1 MKKYITVF
9 VLLFFAFGFSQ
20 KQEPVYI
27 LFNQNETATCQF
39 PVKRIAPVK
48 KIKLDYSQKRHR
60 KINITRF
67 ILCRN
72 IFVFEFKKN
81 HFETVDGSAVAN
93 YKMITLDE
101 MISKEEESEFKKD
114 INQLFPKIYI
124 IEAIENGQYAKY
136 EVVWEKL
143 Q

>member
-9 VLLFFAFGFSQ
+9 VLLIFAFGFSQ

-27 LFNQNETATCQF
+27 LFNQNETSTCQF

-81 HFETVDGSAVAN
+81 HFETVEGSAIAN

-101 MISKEEESEFKKD
+101 MISKEEEAEFKKD
-114 INQLFPKIYI
+114 INELFPKIYI

>member
-1 MKKYITVF
+1 MVF
-9 VLLFFAFGFSQ
+9 TFGYCQ

-27 LFNQNETATCQF
+27 LFNQNETATCQY
-39 PVKRIAPVK
+39 PVKRDPVK
-48 KIKLDYSQKRHR
+48 KVKLDYSQKRHR

-67 ILCRN
+67 VLCRN

-93 YKMITLDE
+93 YNMITLDE
-101 MISKEEESEFKKD
+101 IISREEEAEFKKN
-114 INQLFPKIYI
+114 INELFPTIYI
-124 IEAIENGQYAKY
+124 IEAIENGLYAKY
-136 EVVWEKL
+136 EVVWEKV

>member
-1 MKKYITVF
+1 M
-9 VLLFFAFGFSQ
+9 FFTFGYTQ

-27 LFNQNETATCQF
+27 LFNQNETATCQY
-39 PVKRIAPVK
+39 PVKRDPVK
-48 KIKLDYSQKRHR
+48 KVKLDYSQKRHR

-101 MISKEEESEFKKD
+101 IISREEEAEFKKN
-114 INQLFPKIYI
+114 INELFPTIYI
-124 IEAIENGQYAKY
+124 IEAIENGLYAKY

>member
-1 MKKYITVF
+1 MKLRLTFLIC
-9 VLLFFAFGFSQ
+9 FFSCLSYSQ
-20 KQEPVYI
+20 ESQPVYI
-27 LFNQNETATCQF
+27 LFNQNATATCQF
-39 PVKRIAPVK
+39 PVKREPVK

-67 ILCRN
+67 VLCRN

-81 HFETVDGSAVAN
+81 SFETVEGSAVASF
-93 YKMITLDE
+93 KMITLDE
-101 MISKEEESEFKKD
+101 MISQEEAAEFKKD

-124 IEAIENGQYAKY
+124 IEAIENGQFAKY

>member
-9 VLLFFAFGFSQ
+9 VLLFFTFGFSQ
-20 KQEPVYI
+20 KQEPVCI
-27 LFNQNETATCQF
+27 LFNQNASVTCQF
-39 PVKRIAPVK
+39 PVKRVEPVK

-93 YKMITLDE
+93 YKMVTLDE
-101 MISKEEESEFKKD
+101 MISKEEEAEFKKD

>member
-9 VLLFFAFGFSQ
+9 ALLIFAFGFSQ

-27 LFNQNETATCQF
+27 LFNQNETTSCQF
-39 PVKRIAPVK
+39 PVKRVEPVK

-81 HFETVDGSAVAN
+81 HFETVDGSAVAG

-101 MISKEEESEFKKD
+101 MISREEEEKFKKD

-136 EVVWEKL
+136 EVIWEKL

>member
-27 LFNQNETATCQF
+27 LFNQNATSTCQF
-39 PVKRIAPVK
+39 PVKRVEPVK

-101 MISKEEESEFKKD
+101 MISKEEETEFKKD
-114 INQLFPKIYI
+114 INELFPKIYI

>member
-1 MKKYITVF
+1 MKKYITVI
-9 VLLFFAFGFSQ
+9 VLLNFAFGFSQ

-27 LFNQNETATCQF
+27 LFNQNQSSTCQF
-39 PVKRIAPVK
+39 PVKRVEPVK

-81 HFETVDGSAVAN
+81 HFETIDSSALAN

-101 MISKEEESEFKKD
+101 IISREEEAEFKKD

-136 EVVWEKL
+136 EVIWEKL

>member
-1 MKKYITVF
+1 MTVF
-9 VLLFFAFGFSQ
+9 VLLIFAFGFSQ

-27 LFNQNETATCQF
+27 LFNQNTTSTCQF
-39 PVKRIAPVK
+39 PVKRLEPVK

-81 HFETVDGSAVAN
+81 HFETVDGSALAN
-93 YKMITLDE
+93 YKMVTLDE
-101 MISKEEESEFKKD
+101 IISREEEEKFQKN
-114 INQLFPKIYI
+114 INELFPKIYI
-124 IEAIENGQYAKY
+124 IEAIDNGQYAKY

>member
-1 MKKYITVF
+1 M
-9 VLLFFAFGFSQ
+9 
-20 KQEPVYI
+20 
-27 LFNQNETATCQF
+27 
-39 PVKRIAPVK
+39 
-48 KIKLDYSQKRHR
+48 
-60 KINITRF
+60 
-67 ILCRN
+67 
-72 IFVFEFKKN
+72 
-81 HFETVDGSAVAN
+81 DGSVVAG

-101 MISKEEESEFKKD
+101 MISREEEEKFTKN

>member
-1 MKKYITVF
+1 MKKYIAVF
-9 VLLFFAFGFSQ
+9 ALMFFTFGYTQ

-27 LFNQNETATCQF
+27 LFNQNETATCQY
-39 PVKRIAPVK
+39 PVKRDPVK
-48 KIKLDYSQKRHR
+48 KVKLDYSQKRHR

-101 MISKEEESEFKKD
+101 IISREEEAEFKKN
-114 INQLFPKIYI
+114 INELFPTIYI
-124 IEAIENGQYAKY
+124 IEAIENGLYAKY

>member
-1 MKKYITVF
+1 MI
-9 VLLFFAFGFSQ
+9 FAFGFSQ
-20 KQEPVYI
+20 KQEPVKI

-39 PVKRIAPVK
+39 PVKRVKKKK

-81 HFETVDGSAVAN
+81 HFETVEGSAIDN

-101 MISKEEESEFKKD
+101 MISKEEEEEIKKD
-114 INQLFPKIYI
+114 INELFPKIYI

>member
-1 MKKYITVF
+1 MKKYITVV

-20 KQEPVYI
+20 QQEPVYL
-27 LFNQNETATCQF
+27 LFNQNEMASCQF
-39 PVKRIAPVK
+39 PVKRVEPFK

-81 HFETVDGSAVAN
+81 SFETVDGSLLSN
-93 YKMITLDE
+93 YKMMTMDE
-101 MISKEEESEFKKD
+101 LISREEEEKFKKD
-114 INQLFPKIYI
+114 INQLFSKIYI
-124 IEAIENGQYAKY
+124 LEAIENGQYAKY

>member
-9 VLLFFAFGFSQ
+9 VLFFFAFGFSQ

-27 LFNQNETATCQF
+27 LFNQNETASCQF
-39 PVKRIAPVK
+39 PVKRVEPVK

-81 HFETVDGSAVAN
+81 HFETVDGSVVAG

-101 MISKEEESEFKKD
+101 MISREEEEKFTKN

>member
-9 VLLFFAFGFSQ
+9 VFFFFAFGFSQ

-27 LFNQNETATCQF
+27 LFNQNEIATCQF
-39 PVKRIAPVK
+39 PVKRVEPFK

-67 ILCRN
+67 ILCRY

-81 HFETVDGSAVAN
+81 QFETVDGSAVAG

-101 MISKEEESEFKKD
+101 MITREEEAEFKKD

-124 IEAIENGQYAKY
+124 LEAIENGQYAKY

>member
-1 MKKYITVF
+1 MKRYMTVF
-9 VLLFFAFGFSQ
+9 VLLIFAFGFSQ

-27 LFNQNETATCQF
+27 LFNQNTTSTCQF
-39 PVKRIAPVK
+39 PVKRLEPVK

-81 HFETVDGSAVAN
+81 HFETVDGSALAN
-93 YKMITLDE
+93 YKMVTLDE
-101 MISKEEESEFKKD
+101 IISREEEEKFQKN
-114 INQLFPKIYI
+114 INELFPKIYI
-124 IEAIENGQYAKY
+124 IEAIDNGQYAKY

>member
-1 MKKYITVF
+1 MKKHITVF

-39 PVKRIAPVK
+39 PVKRIAPIK

-81 HFETVDGSAVAN
+81 CNNQIASNNFPGNGRTTPFNSIFN
-93 YKMITLDE
+93 KIP
-101 MISKEEESEFKKD
+101 D
-114 INQLFPKIYI
+114 IL
-124 IEAIENGQYAKY
+124 
-136 EVVWEKL
+136 
-143 Q
+143 

>member
-9 VLLFFAFGFSQ
+9 VFLFFSFGYSQ

-27 LFNQNETATCQF
+27 LFNQNATSTCQF
-39 PVKRIAPVK
+39 PVKRVEPVK

-81 HFETVDGSAVAN
+81 HFETLEGSAVAN

-101 MISKEEESEFKKD
+101 MISKEEEAEFKKD
-114 INQLFPKIYI
+114 LNELFPKIYM

>member
-1 MKKYITVF
+1 MKKYITVV

-20 KQEPVYI
+20 MQEPVYI
-27 LFNQNETATCQF
+27 LFNQNEMATCQF
-39 PVKRIAPVK
+39 PVKRVEPFK

-81 HFETVDGSAVAN
+81 SFETVDGSLLSN
-93 YKMITLDE
+93 YKMMTMDE
-101 MISKEEESEFKKD
+101 LISREEEEKFKKD

-124 IEAIENGQYAKY
+124 LEAIENGQYAKY

>member
-9 VLLFFAFGFSQ
+9 ILFFFAFCFSQ

-27 LFNQNETATCQF
+27 LFNQNETTSCQF
-39 PVKRIAPVK
+39 PVKRVEPVK

-81 HFETVDGSAVAN
+81 HFETVDGSAIAG

-101 MISKEEESEFKKD
+101 MISREEEEKFTKN